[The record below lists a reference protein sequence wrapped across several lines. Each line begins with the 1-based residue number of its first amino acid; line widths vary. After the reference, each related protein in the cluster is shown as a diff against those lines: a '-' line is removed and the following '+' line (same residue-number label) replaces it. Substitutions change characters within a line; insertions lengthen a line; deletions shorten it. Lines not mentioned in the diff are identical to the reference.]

1 MYILSNLIIHFII
14 AAGGKKMLVAKMD
27 NEYIILSNQISR
39 EKLRELKDT
48 KSFICPACKEPLNLK
63 IGRIKIP
70 HFAHLVDSNCL
81 AYFSEKE
88 SEMHLLG
95 KSQLFDFFSK
105 RYRNVLLE
113 PYLQPLQQRPDLLVQ
128 TETRNYAIEFQCST
142 VGIDI
147 IEARTNNYV
156 QNQYVPIWILQT
168 PKQVESRGQGL
179 CKIQLTSFQKYF
191 IEQTSSQFY
200 LLTYSP
206 RAMSFYYL
214 ANLLYLHGNSY
225 LATVQILP
233 IAHQKFPFMYPK
245 KMSFIK
251 FQQYYSTYLTF
262 RQKYL
267 NNKIFLSRTGVN
279 DPLLRSIYELRLNR
293 LDLPLYIGVP
303 TKLSYCIPLFAVE
316 WQMALFYYVS
326 IYRIGIDSLSLEDI
340 ENFLKWLRQECTSNQ
355 INAVLNYCEWLNMIG
370 VTNVKGYVKRDKIIE
385 ALYMH
390 LVALSFDN

>member
-1 MYILSNLIIHFII
+1 MLQE
-14 AAGGKKMLVAKMD
+14 GKKMLVAKMNND
-27 NEYIILSNQISR
+27 YIILSSQLSR

-48 KSFICPACKEPLNLK
+48 ESFTCPACKEPLHLK

-70 HFAHLVDSNCL
+70 HFAHQADSDCL

-105 RYRNVLLE
+105 RYRKVLLE
-113 PYLQPLQQRPDLLVQ
+113 PYLQQLKQRPDLLVE
-128 TETRNYAIEFQCST
+128 TETNNYAIEFQCSS
-142 VGIDI
+142 VDLNI
-147 IEARTNNYV
+147 IEERTKNYI
-156 QNQYVPIWILQT
+156 QNQYVPVWILPT
-168 PKQVESRGQGL
+168 PKHVESKAQGL

-191 IEQTSSQFY
+191 IEQVTSQFY

-206 RAMSFYYL
+206 RAMTFYYL
-214 ANLLYLHGNSY
+214 SNLLYLHGNSY
-225 LATVQILP
+225 LATVQTLP
-233 IAHQKFPFMYPK
+233 ITHQKFPFTLPK
-245 KMSFIK
+245 KMTFIK
-251 FQQYYSTYLTF
+251 FQQYYSTYLTY

-267 NNKIFLSRTGVN
+267 TNKILLSRAGAN

-293 LDLPLYIGVP
+293 LNLPLFIGVP
-303 TKLSYCIPLFAVE
+303 TNLSYAIPLFAVE

-326 IYRIGIDSLSLEDI
+326 LQNTDINSLSLEEI
-340 ENFLKWLRQECTSNQ
+340 ATYLHWLLKECTSNQ
-355 INAVLNYCEWLNMIG
+355 IKAVLNYREWLNMIG
-370 VTNVKGYVKRDKIIE
+370 VTNEKSNIKQDKIIE